1 MSKRYLLDTNIISHM
16 MRETA
21 GTASRNFAAAT
32 AADLGCAVVT
42 SAIVLCE
49 LRFGLQRKPNPRL
62 SIALERILTA
72 LEVLPFDVDAVTCY
86 ADLRAS
92 LQQLGTPIGPNDTL
106 IAAHALALGAT
117 LVTDNET
124 EFRRVPGLQVENWL
138 R

>member
-16 MRETA
+16 MREST

-32 AADLGCAVVT
+32 AADLSCAVIT
-42 SAIVLCE
+42 STIVLCE
-49 LRFGLQRKPNPRL
+49 LRFGLQRKPSPRL
-62 SIALERILTA
+62 SAALERILTA
-72 LEVLPFDVDAVTCY
+72 LEVHPFDLDAVPCY
-86 ADLRAS
+86 AELRAS
-92 LQQLGTPIGPNDTL
+92 LEQLGTPIGTSDTL
-106 IAAHALALGAT
+106 IAAHALASGAT